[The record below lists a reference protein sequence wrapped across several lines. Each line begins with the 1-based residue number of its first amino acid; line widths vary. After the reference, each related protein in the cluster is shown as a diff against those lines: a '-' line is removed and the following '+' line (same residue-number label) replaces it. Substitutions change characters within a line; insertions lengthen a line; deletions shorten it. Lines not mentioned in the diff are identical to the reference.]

1 MKNFITSMLGA
12 FVALVVFSTGAVLL
26 FIGFIGAIVAMGQ
39 QKKAPELASGSYIVF
54 DLSSNI
60 TDAPPA
66 IDFGEL
72 SAGRS
77 DVLQLRSITRAIR
90 YASND
95 GRIKGILLLGNL
107 SPKLYGSGFAALRE
121 VRSAL
126 SDFRTSGKPVVA
138 FLEYATTRDF
148 YLASVANEVSIDP
161 YGLILMPG
169 LATQPIFYAG
179 AFEKYGVGVQVTRVG
194 KFKSYVE
201 PFTRTD
207 MSPENREQ
215 LQTLL
220 DDLWGSLISDIG
232 KSRGVT
238 VESIQAAVDAE
249 GALKPSAAVK
259 ARLVDRVVYRD
270 ELIDRL
276 KSCLLYTSRCV

>member
-179 AFEKYGVGVQVTRVG
+179 AF
-194 KFKSYVE
+194 
-201 PFTRTD
+201 
-207 MSPENREQ
+207 
-215 LQTLL
+215 
-220 DDLWGSLISDIG
+220 
-232 KSRGVT
+232 
-238 VESIQAAVDAE
+238 
-249 GALKPSAAVK
+249 
-259 ARLVDRVVYRD
+259 
-270 ELIDRL
+270 
-276 KSCLLYTSRCV
+276 